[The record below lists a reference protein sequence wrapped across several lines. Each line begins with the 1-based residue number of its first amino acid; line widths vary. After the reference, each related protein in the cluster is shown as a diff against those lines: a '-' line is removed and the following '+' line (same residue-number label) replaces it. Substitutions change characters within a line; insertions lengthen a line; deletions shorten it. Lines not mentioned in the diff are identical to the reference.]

1 MQTKAFEAQ
10 PCLEWEFA
18 LGLMGVLIADR
29 IKGARSEHRIKQGRN
44 TVYVRR
50 RAIAISEVAIE
61 FTID

>member
-1 MQTKAFEAQ
+1 MDLRFS
-10 PCLEWEFA
+10 PVSGGNL
-18 LGLMGVLIADR
+18 LMDAVNAGR